1 MQIPAA
7 VRYSF
12 CSMPRRTIIKAER
25 LFKRY
30 GDFTA
35 VAGVDFE
42 IFQGE
47 CFGFLGP
54 NGAGKT
60 STMKAL
66 SCVSPLS
73 GGSVSVSGMDVERQA
88 RDIKAALGVVS
99 QADSLDPDLD
109 VFQNLMAFAR
119 YFDLPQETARRRAR
133 EGLELFQLLD
143 KRSNRVEELSGGMR
157 RRLLIAR
164 ALINDPEILV
174 LDEPTTGLD
183 PQARLLVWDKLSL
196 LKSQGIT
203 MLLTTHYMDEAAY
216 LCDRLVVMDGGKIL
230 ARGAPADLIRET
242 VGSHVVEIRVRHA
255 EKPALMARLQAARAV
270 GRVEDRADT
279 ILLYPENGA
288 ASPADFGLDDELD
301 MTRRPA
307 NLEDVFLRLTGRG
320 LREE

>member
-1 MQIPAA
+1 MAQKT
-7 VRYSF
+7 V
-12 CSMPRRTIIKAER
+12 IKAER

-35 VAGVDFE
+35 VDGVDFE

-60 STMKAL
+60 STMKML
-66 SCVSPLS
+66 SCVSPVS
-73 GGSVSVSGMDVERQA
+73 GGSVTVSGMDVGRRA
-88 RDIKAALGVVS
+88 REIKATLGVVS

-109 VFQNLMAFAR
+109 VFQNLIAFAR
-119 YFDLPQETARRRAR
+119 YFDLPKETARRRAR

-143 KRSNRVEELSGGMR
+143 KRANRVEELSGGMR

-164 ALINDPEILV
+164 ALINHPEILV

-216 LCDRLVVMDGGKIL
+216 LCDRLVVMDAGKIL
-230 ARGAPADLIRET
+230 AGGAPSELIRDT
-242 VGSHVVEIRVRHA
+242 VGSQVVEIKARHA
-255 EKPALMARLQAARAV
+255 DKPALMARLESARIGA
-270 GRVEDRADT
+270 RVEDRADT
-279 ILLYPENGA
+279 ILLYAENGA
-288 ASPADFGLDDELD
+288 PPPEDAGLDGFEV
-301 MTRRPA
+301 TRRPA

>member
-1 MQIPAA
+1 MSQKTVISA
-7 VRYSF
+7 
-12 CSMPRRTIIKAER
+12 KR
-25 LFKRY
+25 LVKRY

-35 VAGVDFE
+35 VDGVDFE

-60 STMKAL
+60 STMKML
-66 SCVSPLS
+66 SCVSPVS
-73 GGSVSVSGMDVERQA
+73 GGSITVSGMDVGRRA
-88 RDIKAALGVVS
+88 RDIKATLGVVS

-109 VFQNLMAFAR
+109 VFQNLIAFGR
-119 YFDLPQETARRRAR
+119 YFDLPKETARRRAR

-164 ALINDPEILV
+164 ALVNDPEILV

-216 LCDRLVVMDGGKIL
+216 LCDRLVVMDAGKIL
-230 ARGAPADLIRET
+230 AGGAPSELIRDT
-242 VGSHVVEIRVRHA
+242 VGSQVVEIRTRHA
-255 EKPALMARLQAARAV
+255 DKPALMARLASAGV
-270 GRVEDRADT
+270 GARVEDRADT
-279 ILLYPENGA
+279 VLLYPENGA
-288 ASPADFGLDDELD
+288 PPPEDVGLDGFEV
-301 MTRRPA
+301 TRRPA

>member
-1 MQIPAA
+1 MERKT
-7 VRYSF
+7 V
-12 CSMPRRTIIKAER
+12 IKAER
-25 LFKRY
+25 LVKRY
-30 GDFTA
+30 GDFAA
-35 VAGVDFE
+35 VDGVDFE
-42 IFQGE
+42 IYQGE

-66 SCVSPLS
+66 SCVSPIS
-73 GGSVSVSGMDVERQA
+73 GGAISVAGMDVRRRA
-88 RDIKAALGVVS
+88 REIKAILGVVS

-109 VFQNLMAFAR
+109 VFQNLLAFAR
-119 YFDLPQETARRRAR
+119 YFDLPKETARRRAR
-133 EGLELFQLLD
+133 EGLELFQLID
-143 KRSNRVEELSGGMR
+143 KIGNRVDELSGGMR

-164 ALINDPEILV
+164 ALINHPEILV

-216 LCDRLVVMDGGKIL
+216 LCDRLVVMDMGAIL
-230 ARGAPADLIRET
+230 AQGAPADLVRDT
-242 VGSHVVEIRVRHA
+242 VGSHVVEIRTRHA
-255 EKPALMARLQAARAV
+255 DKPALIARLESAGGAGV
-270 GRVEDRADT
+270 RVEDRADT
-279 ILLYPENGA
+279 VLLYAENGA
-288 ASPADFGLDDELD
+288 ASPESVAEDAGLDGFEV
-301 MTRRPA
+301 TRRPA

>member
-1 MQIPAA
+1 MSQKTVISA
-7 VRYSF
+7 
-12 CSMPRRTIIKAER
+12 KR
-25 LFKRY
+25 LVKRY

-35 VAGVDFE
+35 VDGVDFE

-60 STMKAL
+60 STMKML
-66 SCVSPLS
+66 SCVSPVS
-73 GGSVSVSGMDVERQA
+73 GGSITVSGMDVGRQA
-88 RDIKAALGVVS
+88 RDIKATLGVVS

-109 VFQNLMAFAR
+109 VFQNLIAFAR
-119 YFDLPQETARRRAR
+119 YFDLPKETARRRAR

-164 ALINDPEILV
+164 ALVNDPEILV

-216 LCDRLVVMDGGKIL
+216 LCDRLVVMDAGKIL
-230 ARGAPADLIRET
+230 AAGAPPELIRDT
-242 VGSHVVEIRVRHA
+242 VGSQVVEIRARHA
-255 EKPALMARLQAARAV
+255 DKPALMARLARAAV
-270 GRVEDRADT
+270 GARVEDRADT
-279 ILLYPENGA
+279 VLLYPENGA
-288 ASPADFGLDDELD
+288 PPPEDIGLDGFEV
-301 MTRRPA
+301 TRRPA

>member
-1 MQIPAA
+1 MAQKTVI
-7 VRYSF
+7 R
-12 CSMPRRTIIKAER
+12 AER

-35 VAGVDFE
+35 VDGVDFE

-60 STMKAL
+60 STMKML
-66 SCVSPLS
+66 SCVSPVS
-73 GGSVSVSGMDVERQA
+73 GGSITVSGMDVGRRA
-88 RDIKAALGVVS
+88 REIKATLGVVS

-109 VFQNLMAFAR
+109 VFQNLIAFAR
-119 YFDLPQETARRRAR
+119 YFDLPKETARQRAR

-143 KRSNRVEELSGGMR
+143 KRANRVEELSGGMR

-164 ALINDPEILV
+164 ALINHPEILV

-216 LCDRLVVMDGGKIL
+216 LCDRLVVMDAGKIL
-230 ARGAPADLIRET
+230 AGGAPSELIRDT
-242 VGSHVVEIRVRHA
+242 VGSQVVEIKTRHA
-255 EKPALMARLQAARAV
+255 DKPALMARLASARIGA
-270 GRVEDRADT
+270 RVEDRADT
-279 ILLYPENGA
+279 ILLYAENGA
-288 ASPADFGLDDELD
+288 PPPEDAGLDGFEV
-301 MTRRPA
+301 TRRPA

>member
-1 MQIPAA
+1 MSQKTVI
-7 VRYSF
+7 R
-12 CSMPRRTIIKAER
+12 AER
-25 LFKRY
+25 LRKRY

-35 VAGVDFE
+35 VDGVDFE

-60 STMKAL
+60 STMKML
-66 SCVSPLS
+66 SCVSPVS
-73 GGSVSVSGMDVERQA
+73 GGSITVSGMDVGRRA
-88 RDIKAALGVVS
+88 RDVKASLGVVS

-109 VFQNLMAFAR
+109 VFQNLLAFAR
-119 YFDLPQETARRRAR
+119 YFDLPKETARRRAR

-143 KRSNRVEELSGGMR
+143 KRANRVEELSGGMR

-164 ALINDPEILV
+164 ALINHPEILV

-216 LCDRLVVMDGGKIL
+216 LCDRLVIMDRGRIL
-230 ARGAPADLIRET
+230 AQGAPANLIRDT
-242 VGSHVVEIRVRHA
+242 VGSHVVEIKTRHA
-255 EKPALMARLQAARAV
+255 DKPALMARLESVRA
-270 GRVEDRADT
+270 GARVEDRADT
-279 ILLYPENGA
+279 ILLYAENGA
-288 ASPADFGLDDELD
+288 APPEGFGMDGFET
-301 MTRRPA
+301 TRRPA

>member
-1 MQIPAA
+1 MSQKTVI
-7 VRYSF
+7 R
-12 CSMPRRTIIKAER
+12 AER
-25 LFKRY
+25 LRKRY

-35 VAGVDFE
+35 VDGVDFE

-60 STMKAL
+60 STMKML
-66 SCVSPLS
+66 SCVSPVS
-73 GGSVSVSGMDVERQA
+73 GGSITVSGMDVGRRA
-88 RDIKAALGVVS
+88 REIKATLGVVS

-109 VFQNLMAFAR
+109 AFQNLIAFAR
-119 YFDLPQETARRRAR
+119 YFDLPKETARQRAR

-143 KRSNRVEELSGGMR
+143 KRANRVEELSGGMR

-164 ALINDPEILV
+164 ALINHPEILV

-216 LCDRLVVMDGGKIL
+216 LCDRLVVMDAGKIL
-230 ARGAPADLIRET
+230 AGGAPSELIRDT
-242 VGSHVVEIRVRHA
+242 VGSQVVEIKTRHA
-255 EKPALMARLQAARAV
+255 DKPALMARLESARIGA
-270 GRVEDRADT
+270 RVEDRADT
-279 ILLYPENGA
+279 ILLYAENGA
-288 ASPADFGLDDELD
+288 PPPEDAGLDGFEV
-301 MTRRPA
+301 TRRPA